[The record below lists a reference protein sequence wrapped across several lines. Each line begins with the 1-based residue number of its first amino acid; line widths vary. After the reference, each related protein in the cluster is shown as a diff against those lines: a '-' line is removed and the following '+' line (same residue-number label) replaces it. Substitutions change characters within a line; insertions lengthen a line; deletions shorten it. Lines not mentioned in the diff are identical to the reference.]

1 MSVETTVVVAKPV
14 INLRLFTIRIITAVS
29 LFAVLGKANVWLDTA
44 TNSILA
50 LGYRALLLLLPLTL
64 LVLGRRSLSV
74 TLLCAALG
82 LILLAVTSNQGVVM
96 FAAALFAY
104 GIAIAGYLI
113 KSEAAQTKEGA
124 AYNRVAMNMGSLLAL
139 LAYPIVVEPLLRL
152 ADQRIGWSI
161 AYSELNPE
169 CLPPTLLGS
178 QVAPTAPPACTAPW

>member
-74 TLLCAALG
+74 TLLCAAG
-82 LILLAVTSNQGVVM
+82 GWCCWRSPAT
-96 FAAALFAY
+96 
-104 GIAIAGYLI
+104 
-113 KSEAAQTKEGA
+113 
-124 AYNRVAMNMGSLLAL
+124 RV
-139 LAYPIVVEPLLRL
+139 
-152 ADQRIGWSI
+152 WS
-161 AYSELNPE
+161 
-169 CLPPTLLGS
+169 CLPRRCL
-178 QVAPTAPPACTAPW
+178 PTALQLPAT